1 MDNLSILP
9 NDNISDEPPAPP
21 PIPKWALVEAL
32 AKAPTYQKV
41 KVVDIEMSFGSM
53 VIFMV
58 KWAFAAIPA
67 VIMIFG
73 ICLFILAALT
83 AGGYG
88 VGSMLSPT
96 K

>member
-41 KVVDIEMSFGSM
+41 KVVDIEMSFGIWSLLWSSSHLPR
-53 VIFMV
+53 FQQPSS
-58 KWAFAAIPA
+58 F
-67 VIMIFG
+67 
-73 ICLFILAALT
+73 L
-83 AGGYG
+83 
-88 VGSMLSPT
+88 
-96 K
+96 

>member
-1 MDNLSILP
+1 MIHRHRRRFQNGYLVRHWRTHHLP
-9 NDNISDEPPAPP
+9 E
-21 PIPKWALVEAL
+21 VR
-32 AKAPTYQKV
+32 
-41 KVVDIEMSFGSM
+41 VVDFEMSFGSM